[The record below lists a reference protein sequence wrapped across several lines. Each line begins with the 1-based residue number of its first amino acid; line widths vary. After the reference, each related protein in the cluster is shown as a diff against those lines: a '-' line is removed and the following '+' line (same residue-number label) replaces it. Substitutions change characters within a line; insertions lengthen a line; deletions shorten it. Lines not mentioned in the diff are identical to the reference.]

1 LSIENWL
8 HILITH
14 TSNHDPR
21 YAADALLYE
30 RVVSW
35 LGATE

>member
-1 LSIENWL
+1 L

-21 YAADALLYE
+21 YADAADALLYE

-35 LGATE
+35 LGARE